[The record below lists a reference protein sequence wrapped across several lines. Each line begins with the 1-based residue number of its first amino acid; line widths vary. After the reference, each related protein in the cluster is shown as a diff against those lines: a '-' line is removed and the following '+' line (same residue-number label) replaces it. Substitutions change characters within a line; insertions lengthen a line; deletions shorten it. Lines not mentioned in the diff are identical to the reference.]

1 MGLVMK
7 ADEDLT
13 FDVIAEFVDLYVNDF
28 PEITNINQINVK
40 INGQSQQIN
49 PTRFSENRSYQIQ
62 KDNVKTLQ
70 PLYTNS
76 VKK

>member
-40 INGQSQQIN
+40 INGQSHQIN